1 MSLAQLLFFCL
12 FLLLCEDSKLLLQQF
27 LAFELCCVLP
37 TVVIRSRRGR
47 FVLLCFTSAL
57 MLGTPIVGVMLAFLH
72 PMLTLGVMST
82 LFCTYWMLR
91 GLLRWRGSVSN
102 ERQSQRS
109 RRRSKEAC
117 ADTRGLPVPGN
128 LYSTVMLGWAWGR
141 FSWSLYDLG

>member
-1 MSLAQLLFFCL
+1 MSLPWIFFCCL
-12 FLLLCEDSKLLLQQF
+12 FLLLCDDSKLLLQQF

-37 TVVIRSRRGR
+37 TLLIRSRRSR

-57 MLGTPIVGVMLAFLH
+57 MLSTPILGVMLAFLH

-91 GLLRWRGSVSN
+91 GLLPWRGSVSN
-102 ERQSQRS
+102 GRQSQRS

-117 ADTRGLPVPGN
+117 ADTRGPRVSG
-128 LYSTVMLGWAWGR
+128 YIDSTVMVAWTWG
-141 FSWSLYDLG
+141 